1 LSVCNFLIQLRKKT
15 ERGLVNNVAN
25 LRSRR
30 INLDTYLKQGD
41 NGGEELEVAVSSTA
55 PA

>member
-1 LSVCNFLIQLRKKT
+1 MQFLNTIKEKT

>member
-1 LSVCNFLIQLRKKT
+1 MQFLNTIKEKNRK
-15 ERGLVNNVAN
+15 GLVNNVAN

-41 NGGEELEVAVSSTA
+41 NGGDELEVAVSSTA
-55 PA
+55 PT